1 MNHKFKL
8 LFHKELLPKP
18 VDYYS
23 NQLDKLK
30 LRGMYANARCPFPG
44 HEDKN
49 PSFSFNLKTGSF
61 RCFGCGQNGGDVLD
75 FHMKRYGL
83 GFKDAAKEL
92 GGFR

>member
-1 MNHKFKL
+1 MNFKHIS
-8 LFHKELLPKP
+8 LFRKNLLPVP
-18 VDYYS
+18 LNYYPDH
-23 NQLDKLK
+23 LEKIFFGGLYGK
-30 LRGMYANARCPFPG
+30 ARCPFPD

-49 PSFSFNLKTGSF
+49 PSFSFNLKTGAY
-61 RCFGCGQNGGDVLD
+61 RCFGCGRNGGDVLD